1 MNANNELKEL
11 ITHILYL
18 IFKKMTIDECY
29 LIGKITKTH
38 GLKGELSILLDVD
51 FTEDYEELESVFL
64 ETKGGVLIPHFV
76 EEIQIKENKQIIKF
90 EGIDKLEQALPLVG
104 NKLYLPL
111 ETLPEL
117 TTEEEFYF
125 HEIIGF
131 QVIDQNQGKLGTV
144 ESVYQFPQQNIISM
158 SYQGKEVMI
167 PLNDDIVLKINRENK
182 ELFTNLPDG
191 LLEVYLAP

>member
-1 MNANNELKEL
+1 MIIE
-11 ITHILYL
+11 
-18 IFKKMTIDECY
+18 DCY

-51 FTEDYEELESVFL
+51 FLEDYEELESVFL
-64 ETKGGVLIPHFV
+64 ETKAGILIPHFV

-90 EGIDKLEQALPLVG
+90 EGIDKLEQAQPLVG

-131 QVIDQNQGKLGTV
+131 QVIDQNLGKLGTV

-158 SYQGKEVMI
+158 IYQGKEVMI
-167 PLNDDIVLKINRENK
+167 PLNDNIVLKINRENK
-182 ELFTNLPDG
+182 ELFSNLPEG
-191 LLEVYLAP
+191 LLEVYLDQPLPSKGE